1 MTVAKQLKTFPS
13 DIWLALAGFIEAGI
27 CLVIIIPRSDFGRYA
42 EWIGTDE
49 RRLKLGVTAYG
60 LFTLTALLLW
70 FARRVLKLPLS
81 WFFYALL
88 FNGLLIFIKFI
99 SSPNT
104 YSDLANQT
112 LILTALGVGLL
123 YIAGVALIYLFS
135 RGKILKSLSQKSKS
149 SDEEKYLFA
158 AGLFVVINF
167 FRLVIFSLPP
177 LANTPTADYLSSI
190 FQGGGLVLSI
200 ILFLIIVGA
209 VQAFDRAKS
218 KVAALGHTFVLAV
231 SMIIIY
237 HGLWVIFVNGLGACN
252 CQ

>member
-13 DIWLALAGFIEAGI
+13 DIWLALAAFIEAGI

-60 LFTLTALLLW
+60 LFVMAALLLW
-70 FARRVLKLPLS
+70 FARRVFKLPLS
-81 WFFYALL
+81 WFLYALL

-104 YSDLANQT
+104 YSDLADQT
-112 LILTALGVGLL
+112 LAITAAGVGML
-123 YIAGVALIYLFS
+123 YIAGVGLIYLFS
-135 RGKILKSLSQKSKS
+135 RGKILKSLSAKSKN

-190 FQGGGLVLSI
+190 FQGGGMVLSI
-200 ILFLIIVGA
+200 ILFLIIIGA
-209 VQAFDRAKS
+209 VQAFDRAKPR
-218 KVAALGHTFVLAV
+218 VAALWGTLVVTV
-231 SMIIIY
+231 SLIIIY
-237 HGLWVIFVNGLGACN
+237 HGLWAIFVSGLGACN